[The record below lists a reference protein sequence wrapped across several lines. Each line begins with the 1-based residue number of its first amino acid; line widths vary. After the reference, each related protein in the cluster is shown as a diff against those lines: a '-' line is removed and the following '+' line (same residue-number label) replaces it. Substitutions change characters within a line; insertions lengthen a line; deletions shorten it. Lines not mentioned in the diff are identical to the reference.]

1 MHKGGRNKHSD
12 KVQNILLNGNRAV
25 PALFPS
31 IIFGFPKNIGYY
43 VGISIIIIRQTGE
56 IMKETSS
63 FGQRLRK
70 VRRHAGLNQRDFGRK
85 IGLSGNRV
93 SEIEHDKGELK
104 AGALYFLCSEF
115 GVDSQWLMTGSGNM
129 SQNGAQ
135 QAENGSLESRLL
147 RLESR
152 IGKIMQIDLQQ
163 KKFTATV
170 PLYLEAVAAGYP
182 DPVSSEIEEHIDIPA
197 SWIQGKKQLF
207 ALRVNGE
214 SMIGIGIM
222 PGDTLVV
229 EAKQTA
235 KDRQVVIASING
247 EMTVKTLSIEKG
259 GAVTLLPENPA
270 YRPIPVTADSDFR
283 IHGVVVAALRSY

>member
-1 MHKGGRNKHSD
+1 M
-12 KVQNILLNGNRAV
+12 Q
-25 PALFPS
+25 
-31 IIFGFPKNIGYY
+31 
-43 VGISIIIIRQTGE
+43 
-56 IMKETSS
+56 ETSS
-63 FGQRLRK
+63 FGQRLRIA
-70 VRRHAGLNQRDFGRK
+70 RRHAGLNQRDFGRK

-93 SEIEHDKGELK
+93 SEIEHGKGELK
-104 AGALYFLCSEF
+104 ACALYSLCSEF
-115 GVDSQWLMTGSGNM
+115 GVDSEWLMTGSGNM
-129 SQNGAQ
+129 LQKT
-135 QAENGSLESRLL
+135 AEKSGTGSIEYRLL
-147 RLESR
+147 RLESE
-152 IGKIMQIDLQQ
+152 IGKFMQTDLLQ
-163 KKFTATV
+163 KKSTAAV

-207 ALRVNGE
+207 ALKVNGE
-214 SMIGIGIM
+214 SMTGIGIM

-270 YRPIPVTADSDFR
+270 YRPIPITAHSDFR